1 MADVSWRK
9 NQIKSSLSRRDEVVI
24 NRLRI
29 GYIHNVVRS
38 GADQPECTT
47 CQCPLTVK
55 HILVECSD
63 FNNTR
68 NKHISLLPL

>member
-38 GADQPECTT
+38 GADQPDRPVILRHFWVEPTT
-47 CQCPLTVK
+47 NGNSNETCIFQCQ
-55 HILVECSD
+55 I
-63 FNNTR
+63 
-68 NKHISLLPL
+68 